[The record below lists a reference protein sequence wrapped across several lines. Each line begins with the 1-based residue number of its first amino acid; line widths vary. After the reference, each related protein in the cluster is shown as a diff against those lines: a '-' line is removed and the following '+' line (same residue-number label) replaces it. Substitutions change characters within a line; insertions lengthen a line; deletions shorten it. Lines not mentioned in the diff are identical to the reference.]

1 MTSKGARP
9 TGVTMDVSFD
19 RGDPQRP
26 KGHALAYFRTHAE
39 PDKVYATYII
49 VLPVSVDFAKYV
61 PPFLASH
68 VGSMPLSDLSAFS
81 LPPVPEEVASYEEL
95 QRLSEMRN
103 DDLLYAGTMRSFDLP
118 EMMQAVSD
126 VVQHYSQRWS
136 DYIKSTVVI
145 EGEKEEASPGVNEV
159 LYSLMSGRDRLT
171 DLSKLVGKLRF
182 AVEGNDHQTG
192 SEMEEEIQVLGRY
205 LPENYY
211 IPRLLQAVMDSSAR
225 GARLAQLYLDRC
237 YKLSNGDDAG
247 ARDLEQEIEAFKASG

>member
-1 MTSKGARP
+1 
-9 TGVTMDVSFD
+9 
-19 RGDPQRP
+19 
-26 KGHALAYFRTHAE
+26 
-39 PDKVYATYII
+39 
-49 VLPVSVDFAKYV
+49 
-61 PPFLASH
+61 
-68 VGSMPLSDLSAFS
+68 
-81 LPPVPEEVASYEEL
+81 
-95 QRLSEMRN
+95 
-103 DDLLYAGTMRSFDLP
+103 
-118 EMMQAVSD
+118 
-126 VVQHYSQRWS
+126 
-136 DYIKSTVVI
+136 
-145 EGEKEEASPGVNEV
+145 
-159 LYSLMSGRDRLT
+159 MSGRDRLT